1 MTTVVASSNLDAAV
15 DAAANALRAGKLV
28 VLPTDTVYGV
38 AADAFNPIGTAAV
51 FAAKR
56 RDRSAPLPVL
66 VRSPKQ
72 LLGLVTAVPEEVNRL
87 MAAYWPGPLTIV
99 VRSEPNL
106 AWDLG
111 DSDGTV
117 AVRMPFDDATLAII
131 SAVGPLAV
139 TSANL
144 SGNPAATTAQLAR
157 TQLGD
162 AVAVYVDGGRR
173 TDTTP
178 STIVDLTRGE
188 PIILRSG
195 PLDDQEVMGVAR
207 GDIAAHAVA
216 PYVPPSHV
224 PDADGSPTPA
234 GSSGDD
240 DSRSGPDPAAVGTET
255 DEGSGDSAD
264 AASPSTTDRNRV
276 VGTAGASSDSPGP
289 PVSSRHVARDHRAGR

>member
-1 MTTVVASSNLDAAV
+1 MPTIVDAIADLDAAV
-15 DAAANALRAGKLV
+15 AAAAAALRSGKLV

-72 LLGLVTAVPEEVNRL
+72 LLGLVTTMPEEVNRL

-99 VRSEPNL
+99 VRSEPHL

-111 DSDGTV
+111 DSQGTV
-117 AVRMPFDDATLAII
+117 AVRMPFDDVTLAVI

-157 TQLGD
+157 TQLGE

-173 TDTTP
+173 VDTTA
-178 STIVDLTRGE
+178 STIVDMTRTE
-188 PIILRSG
+188 AMILRSG
-195 PLDDQEVMGVAR
+195 PLDDEEVLAVAR

-216 PYVPPSHV
+216 PW
-224 PDADGSPTPA
+224 SPAAGDMAPEHQ
-234 GSSGDD
+234 GSSVGDD
-240 DSRSGPDPAAVGTET
+240 AAAE
-255 DEGSGDSAD
+255 AD
-264 AASPSTTDRNRV
+264 RLAASD
-276 VGTAGASSDSPGP
+276 DMGP
-289 PVSSRHVARDHRAGR
+289 PGDRDEAIAADTTTTGEPDVDAGDATASTRLPRSSRHVARDHRAER